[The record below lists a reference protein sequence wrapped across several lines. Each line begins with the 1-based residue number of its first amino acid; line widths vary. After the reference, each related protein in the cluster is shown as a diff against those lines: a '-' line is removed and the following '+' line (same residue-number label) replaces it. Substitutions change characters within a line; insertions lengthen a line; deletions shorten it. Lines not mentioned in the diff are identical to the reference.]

1 LGGDD
6 ERVNTWRRWRW
17 GRCFEVPL
25 GELDHGDTR
34 HLVGVEGT
42 EISTL
47 SFAGVEKDFLC
58 RREREREPGQG
69 SSVGERAGMTGGR
82 KFPRQFAVT
91 KYIDFLST

>member
-1 LGGDD
+1 LGGA
-6 ERVNTWRRWRW
+6 ETMRESTCRRWRW

-25 GELDHGDTR
+25 GELDHGDAR

-58 RREREREPGQG
+58 RREREPKQGQ
-69 SSVGERAGMTGGR
+69 VGERPEGSFGLVLLRQMTLKR
-82 KFPRQFAVT
+82 IICSDEI
-91 KYIDFLST
+91 Y